1 MKCFFRPISALMGVM
16 LMLCVAAPQVAF
28 SQDQVGLQAF
38 RQPTNGWQQVADVS
52 VPFAKPQTMTA
63 RAGEGVFAFIPTRR
77 VAQAAD
83 LVTATDHGDIELEF
97 DYLLAAG
104 SRATI
109 VLQDAYEF
117 ILSDSRG
124 DLHPAATGNGGITG
138 YAPRQQAGKA
148 PGLWQNVKLAFR
160 APEFDAAGRKTAAA
174 RLVRAQL
181 NGVTIH
187 ENAQLQARSG
197 ATEKAHGPLRVATS
211 GAVAFRNVKVSELP
225 SGQPS
230 PGNNNQPNPILVNAE
245 TTRVLRS
252 FVDIPGRI
260 RVVHAVSVGHPQ
272 RVHYTYDMDH
282 GTIVQAWRGDFLD
295 VTPMWHNRGNGTSRV
310 MGAPIYFGTP
320 ELVLAQLDSRTA
332 AWPSDTAGTGYRP
345 KGYRLDKQDQPTFN
359 YELFGTTVEDSTV
372 PLPNGEGLSRTVRV
386 GNAPSNLYLQLAK
399 ASAIEDQGNGVYVIG
414 DKSWYIRLDDSGR
427 EKPLIR
433 DHQDG
438 KELLVP
444 VRGSVR
450 YSIIF

>member
-1 MKCFFRPISALMGVM
+1 MGVM
-16 LMLCVAAPQVAF
+16 LFLCVAGAQEAS
-28 SQDQVGLQAF
+28 SQTQLGLQAF

-77 VAQAAD
+77 VTQAAD

-109 VLQDAYEF
+109 VLQDAYEL
-117 ILSDSRG
+117 IISDSRG
-124 DLHPAATGNGGITG
+124 DLHPAATGNGGIAG

-148 PGLWQNVKLAFR
+148 PGLWQTLKLAFR
-160 APEFDAAGRKTAAA
+160 APQFDAAGKKTTPA
-174 RLVRAQL
+174 RLVRATL

-187 ENAQLQARSG
+187 ENAQLQARAG
-197 ATEKAHGPLRVATS
+197 VTEKARGPLRVASS
-211 GAVAFRNVKVSELP
+211 GAIAFRNVKVSELP
-225 SGQPS
+225 SGQGNQ
-230 PGNNNQPNPILVNAE
+230 GNNNQPNPILVNAE

-252 FVDIPGRI
+252 FVDIPGR

-282 GTIVQAWRGDFLD
+282 GTIVQAWRGNFLD
-295 VTPMWHNRGNGTSRV
+295 MTPMWHNRGNGTSRV
-310 MGAPIYFGTP
+310 MGAPIYFGMP
-320 ELVLAQLDSRTA
+320 QLVLAQLDSRNA
-332 AWPSDTAGTGYRP
+332 AWPSDTAATGYRP

-359 YELFGTTVEDSTV
+359 YELYGTTVEDSTV

-386 GNAPSNLYLQLAK
+386 SAAPSNLYLQLAK
-399 ASAIEDQGNGVYVIG
+399 ASTIEDQGNGVYVIG

-427 EKPLIR
+427 EKPFIR
-433 DHQDG
+433 DSQDG

-444 VRGSVR
+444 VVGNVR

>member
-1 MKCFFRPISALMGVM
+1 MGVM
-16 LMLCVAAPQVAF
+16 LFLCVGAAQQALA
-28 SQDQVGLQAF
+28 QGQLGLQAF

-63 RAGEGVFAFIPTRR
+63 RAGEGVIAFVPTRR
-77 VAQAAD
+77 VTQASD
-83 LVTATDHGDIELEF
+83 LVTTAEHGNLELEL

-104 SRATI
+104 TKATI

-117 ILSDSRG
+117 VISDTQG
-124 DLHPAATGNGGITG
+124 DPYATASGNGGITG
-138 YAPRQQAGKA
+138 YAPRQQVGKA
-148 PGLWQNVKLAFR
+148 PGTWQRLKLVFS
-160 APEFDAAGRKTAAA
+160 APEFSATGAKTAPA
-174 RLVRAQL
+174 RLLQAQL

-187 ENAQLQARSG
+187 ENVALQPRAG
-197 ATEKAHGPLRVATS
+197 ATEKARGPLRVEAS
-211 GAVAFRNVKVSELP
+211 GAIAFRNVNANT
-225 SGQPS
+225 S
-230 PGNNNQPNPILVNAE
+230 PDIQRNQGNNNQPDPILVDAT

-282 GTIVQAWRGDFLD
+282 GTLVQAWRGDFLD
-295 VTPMWHNRGNGTSRV
+295 MTPMWHNRGNGTSRAL
-310 MGAPIYFGTP
+310 GAPIYFGAP
-320 ELVLAQLDSRTA
+320 QLALVQLGSRDA

-345 KGYRLDKQDQPTFN
+345 KGYRLDKQDQPTFT
-359 YELFGTTVEDSTV
+359 YELYGTTVEDSTV
-372 PLPNGEGLSRTVRV
+372 PLPNGEGLSRIVRV
-386 GNAPSNLYLQLAK
+386 ANAPGNLYLQLAK
-399 ASAIEDQGNGVYVIG
+399 ASEIEDQGKGVYLIG
-414 DKSWYIRLDDSGR
+414 DKSWFIRLDDSGK
-427 EKPLIR
+427 EKPFIR
-433 DHQDG
+433 DGQDG